1 MVEPQEESKADKIIF
16 VPSAFKHKLTQT
28 DIETA
33 IETKI
38 YEGSLKGEPGVYAY
52 VGFDTSANP
61 IEVFYNIIDSE
72 TIKVFHQCHY
82 ALKYSNKLS
91 HRRKYEG
98 YDR

>member
-1 MVEPQEESKADKIIF
+1 MVEPQKEEAKADKIIF
-16 VPSAFKHKLTQT
+16 VTSAFKHNLSQA

-52 VGFDTSANP
+52 VGFVITANP

-72 TIKVFHQCHY
+72 TIKEFHAMPLRPEILRQI
-82 ALKYSNKLS
+82 
-91 HRRKYEG
+91 EP
-98 YDR
+98 